1 MTNKANWNQVKEI
14 FSNALE
20 LDGEVRAKYIRDACG
35 NDENLLKEV
44 LSLIESHQIQS
55 PLDQSIEELRETVL
69 SEMTAAENIDQNV
82 GAYKILKELGRGG
95 MGRVF
100 LAERADEQ
108 FYQKVALKLL
118 YTGFTHDNQTLRFL
132 NERQI
137 LASLTHR
144 NIAGLLDGG
153 ITGHGQP
160 WFAMEYVEGLPI
172 DQYCNENR
180 LTINQRL
187 ELFTDVCRAVQ
198 YAHQK
203 LIVHRDIKPSNILV
217 KTDGTVKLLD
227 FGIAKVLNHDELS
240 TEYVPVTKTGLLPLT
255 PAYASPE
262 QVKGETITTASDIYQ
277 LGIVLYELL
286 AGCRPYDVTGR
297 TPSEIEQIICE
308 QPLTRPSTAVTNMPA
323 DVKNGR
329 TLSHETGS
337 KQALELRALQKKLK
351 GDLDTIIIKA
361 LRKEPGR
368 RYSSAEQ
375 LSEDL
380 RLYLAGMPVTSHPD
394 SRIYRTGKFIRRHKL
409 GVFSAA
415 AIALL
420 LFGYAITITWHS
432 QRTQAALEHA
442 RQEAAKAEQV
452 TGFLM
457 GMFEA
462 GRPGESPGDSITAR
476 ELLERGIEEAENLDD
491 QPEIQAQMY
500 EVVGSVYQS
509 LGQYSLAEPPLET
522 SLSIRKT
529 LFGDNHPET
538 ARSLHQLGLMYHRTG
553 DYDKASQ
560 LHREALEIRR
570 MHFGSEHEAVASSL
584 NSLAE
589 VMHATGDYEEA
600 EAIYR
605 KVLPMRRQLLGE
617 EHPDVNST
625 LFRLGNLLQD
635 RGQYDEAEE
644 KLKQSL
650 ELVKK
655 LKGERHHDTASNMIG
670 LSLLLRQQG
679 KLDEAEEYNRLALEI
694 YREALDEDHP
704 FIAAATNNLAV
715 ILYDR
720 EDYER
725 AIPLYYDALDRYKTI
740 LGNEHPGIA
749 TMIDNL
755 GAAYSRSGFYRQAES
770 LYREALNIRLSL
782 LNPGHPDVAGSLN
795 NLGSVLRRMGQYI
808 EAENHLL
815 GAVEIR
821 RTKLGDNH
829 PALARSLTHLA
840 RVHHDQGYH
849 DEAEPLIRE
858 ALAIRQEAYPDH
870 HPEIAESLS
879 LLGACLTKLGEY
891 ENAEIKLQEA
901 YSLLE
906 EFSNNHDRYR
916 TETLSGLVTLY
927 EKWGKP
933 DKANQY
939 RLLNL
944 KHH

>member
-1 MTNKANWNQVKEI
+1 MTNKVNWNQVKEI

-20 LDGEVRAKYIRDACG
+20 LDGEVRAKYITDACG
-35 NDENLLKEV
+35 SDENLLKEV
-44 LSLIESHQIQS
+44 LSLIESHHIQS

-69 SEMTAAENIDQNV
+69 SEMSAAESIGENV
-82 GAYKILKELGRGG
+82 GPYKILKELGRGG

-108 FYQKVALKLL
+108 FQQNVALKLL
-118 YTGFTHDNQTLRFL
+118 HTGFTHDNQTLRFL

-137 LASLTHR
+137 LASLNHK

-160 WFAMEYVEGLPI
+160 WFTMEYVEGLPI
-172 DQYCNENR
+172 DQYCIENR

-187 ELFTDVCRAVQ
+187 ELFTDVCSAVQ

-203 LIVHRDIKPSNILV
+203 LIVHRDLKPSNILV

-227 FGIAKVLNHDELS
+227 FGIAKALNHDEIS
-240 TEYVPVTKTGLLPLT
+240 AEHIPVTKTGLLPLT

-277 LGIVLYELL
+277 LGIVLYEIL

-308 QPLTRPSTAVTNMPA
+308 QPLTLPSTAVTKIAA
-323 DVKNGR
+323 DEKNGQSS
-329 TLSHETGS
+329 SHETGS
-337 KQALELRALQKKLK
+337 VQVLELRELQKKLK
-351 GDLDTIIIKA
+351 GDLDTIILKA
-361 LRKEPGR
+361 LRKESGR

-375 LSEDL
+375 LAEDL
-380 RLYLAGMPVTSHPD
+380 RLYLAGMPVASHPD
-394 SRIYRTGKFIRRHKL
+394 SRIYRTGKFIRRHKPA
-409 GVFSAA
+409 VFSAA

-432 QRTQAALEHA
+432 QRTQAALSQA

-462 GRPGESPGDSITAR
+462 GRPGESPDDTITAR
-476 ELLERGIEEAENLDD
+476 ELLERGIEEAERLDD

-500 EVVGSVYQS
+500 EVVGRVYQS
-509 LGQYSLAEPPLET
+509 LGQYSLAKSPLEN
-522 SLSIRKT
+522 SLTIRKA

-538 ARSLHQLGLMYHRTG
+538 ARSLYQLGLMYHRTG
-553 DYDKASQ
+553 DFEKAGR
-560 LHREALEIRR
+560 LHRDALKIRR
-570 MHFGSEHEAVASSL
+570 LHFGNEHETVASSL
-584 NSLAE
+584 NSIAE
-589 VMHATGDYEEA
+589 VLHASGDFEEA
-600 EAIYR
+600 EEMYR

-625 LFRLGNLLQD
+625 LFRLGNLLQE
-635 RGQYDEAEE
+635 RGRFEEAEE

-650 ELVKK
+650 ELAKK
-655 LKGERHHDTASNMIG
+655 LKGERHIDTGSNMIG
-670 LSLLLRQQG
+670 LALLLRQQG
-679 KLDEAEEYNRLALEI
+679 KLDEAEQFNLQGLEI
-694 YREALDEDHP
+694 YQEGLDEDHP
-704 FIAAATNNLAV
+704 YIAAAVNNLAV

-725 AIPLYYDALDRYKTI
+725 AIPLYYDALERYKSI
-740 LGNEHPGIA
+740 LGDEHPGIA

-755 GAAYSRSGFYRQAES
+755 GAAYSRSGNFRQAES
-770 LYREALNIRLSL
+770 YYREALKMRLNL
-782 LNPGHPDVAGSLN
+782 LDPGHPDVASSLN
-795 NLGSVLRRMGQYI
+795 NLGSVLRRMGQYQ

-821 RTKLGDNH
+821 REKLGGNH
-829 PALARSLTHLA
+829 PALARSITHLA
-840 RVHHDQGYH
+840 RLHLDQDYP
-849 DEAEPLIRE
+849 DDAEPLIRE
-858 ALAIRQEAYPDH
+858 ALAIRQEVYPEN

-879 LLGACLTKLGEY
+879 LLGTCLSKLGEY
-891 ENAEIKLQEA
+891 EDAEVKLNEA
-901 YSLLE
+901 YSVII
-906 EFSNNHDRYR
+906 EFQDSHDRYR
-916 TETLSGLVTLY
+916 TETLHGLITLY
-927 EKWGKP
+927 EKWGQP
-933 DKANQY
+933 DKAAHYNMV
-939 RLLNL
+939 LFSEN
-944 KHH
+944 